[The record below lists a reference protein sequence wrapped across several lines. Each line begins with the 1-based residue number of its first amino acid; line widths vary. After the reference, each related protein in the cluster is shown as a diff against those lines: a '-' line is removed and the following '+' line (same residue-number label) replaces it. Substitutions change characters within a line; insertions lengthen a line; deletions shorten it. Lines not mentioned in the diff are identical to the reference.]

1 MTTKTESKVN
11 KLAELG
17 GWAGM
22 ILIHMSTIPVTIN
35 RLIDKSAAMPPL
47 SMIFMV
53 WLGLALFF
61 IRAAA
66 RKDTLYVVSNFI
78 GFVLQSALLA
88 LIVM

>member
-1 MTTKTESKVN
+1 MTTENTITKT
-11 KLAELG
+11 AEVG
-17 GWAGM
+17 GWIGM
-22 ILIHMSTIPVTIN
+22 LLIHASTVPVTIN
-35 RLIDKSAAMPPL
+35 RLMDKSAAMPPL
-47 SMIFMV
+47 SMILMV

-66 RKDTLYVVSNFI
+66 RKDTLYMVSNFI